1 MTKFTMNDQT
11 DRIDRIIKAS
21 QAGDKATAQAEAR
34 QLNRIAESRGF
45 GKDYWLSFCESMVK
59 AHEILAKS

>member
-11 DRIDRIIKAS
+11 SRIDRIIKAS
-21 QAGDKATAQAEAR
+21 LASDAAKAQQEIR
-34 QLNRIAESRGF
+34 QLDRIAESRGF
-45 GKDYWLSFCESMVK
+45 GKGYWLSFCESMVE